1 MLEIRKSS
9 FARNYENSF
18 FREFSQNLSKLFE
31 SKKMEG
37 VLIGSP
43 ICEVD
48 ERLQID
54 ALLITTNV
62 VCIIDFKNYFGEV
75 ILPFADNFEYGNWIN
90 SGGQIKGG
98 STINPFIQLRNQ
110 KERLIK
116 IFANHIKINLPPNDS
131 FNPYHIL
138 RIVCFQK
145 DITLKGSIPS
155 KEELNFFIFGKQ
167 NYLESLFDLLDVND
181 DAIKLSNNSFSVFK
195 DFFKADPYDL
205 NENYQPELNVKFDSY
220 SDIPNYESLYQD
232 QKAALREIEEF
243 ILSKDERAFVLQG
256 TSLSGKSY
264 LIPYIKDIAYK
275 NEIPEIQLFASSS
288 RIVNNLLS
296 NDQMQFNSIYSYIY
310 GGNIQED
317 LENNKDEESTEA
329 EDENMEKLELEIVP
343 LKKCD
348 NEDRALF
355 IVDEAQLVSVNYHQS
370 IDLRFGSG
378 KLLKDFLKFSDLM
391 NSKRKIIFI
400 GDSYQLAMGKKEEYT
415 LNPSYLEEEYQIKT
429 KAFQLLDKIDK
440 SPIIK
445 QALSCVYSI
454 RESVYNNFSIE
465 LSEILKS
472 VDKNDILPTIRKQL
486 EDGISTHILCYSN
499 SEAQKINYWIKEK
512 ILTTG
517 DDLAKGDLV
526 LINNNFKVED
536 SSDPFAE
543 PKKIY
548 NGQFGIISEISDD
561 IIKEVIQ
568 PKGKNPITLTFRKVK
583 ITLNDTEQSV
593 FLLSLE
599 NYRLSE
605 RGELSE
611 DEILA
616 LKILLNREMQKE
628 INKNPFENSDI
639 YKELLSTKH
648 YQEINSEI
656 ESLQIKLSN
665 GEKVKTKLDMA
676 EREIRKLIKTE
687 RKKYRK
693 LVEKK
698 LIKDNS
704 SSYYKYK
711 NTAHLR
717 FGWALTVHKSM
728 SYKWDEIIFN
738 VDQGDNRGK
747 ANENYFRWVYTG
759 LTRSKSKAYL
769 INYSP
774 LTPFYKTE
782 FRDNS
787 SNQNGT
793 KNIYFIATE
802 NDTKLSEFNQFIKSK
817 VESSKLKIESINN
830 LSYQEVYHIIGN
842 SGEEAKV
849 SFYYNNKGQF
859 KNPSL
864 ITSQPKE
871 FGVEVMNILLSN
883 KGIKDFSFITDRW
896 RRNIYEKLNSEIRRN
911 NIAFDYI
918 IQVPYKDTIKLISEL
933 GDIIVDAYYNGDGFF
948 TSLITTKYDDVKIWS
963 VLTNSI
969 NEISK

>member
-18 FREFSQNLSKLFE
+18 FREFAQNLSKLFE

-43 ICEVD
+43 ICEID

-54 ALLITTNV
+54 ALLITTSV
-62 VCIIDFKNYFGEV
+62 VCIIDFKNYSGEI
-75 ILPFADNFEYGNWIN
+75 ILPFADNFEYGKWIN
-90 SGGQIKGG
+90 NGDQIMGG

-110 KERLIK
+110 KERFIK
-116 IFANHIKINLPPNDS
+116 IYSNHIKKNLPPKDS
-131 FNPYHIL
+131 LNPYHIL

-145 DITLKGSIPS
+145 EITVKGNIPS
-155 KEELNFFIFGKQ
+155 KEELNFFILGKH
-167 NYLESLFDLLDVND
+167 NYLESLYDLLDVND
-181 DAIKLSNNSFSVFK
+181 NTVKLSNNSFSVLK
-195 DFFKADPYDL
+195 EFFKADPYDL
-205 NENYQPELNVKFDSY
+205 NESYQPEIVAKYDS

-232 QKAALREIEEF
+232 QKAALREVEQF
-243 ILSKDERAFVLQG
+243 ILSNDERVFILQG
-256 TSLSGKSY
+256 TSLSGKTH
-264 LIPYIKDIAYK
+264 LIPFIKDIAYK
-275 NEIPEIQLFASSS
+275 NDIPEVQLFASSS
-288 RIVNNLLS
+288 RIVNNLLT
-296 NDQMQFNSIYSYIY
+296 NDQTQFNSIYSYIY
-310 GGNIQED
+310 GGSIQED
-317 LENNKDEESTEA
+317 LENNEDEESTEF

-355 IVDEAQLVSVNYHQS
+355 IVDESQLVSDNYHQS

-378 KLLKDFLKFSDLM
+378 KLLKDFLKFTDLK

-400 GDSYQLAMGKKEEYT
+400 GDNYQLTMGKKEECP
-415 LNPSYLEEEYQIKT
+415 LNPSHIEEEYQLKT
-429 KAFQLLDKIDK
+429 KTFQLLEKAEK

-445 QALSCVYSI
+445 QALSCVHII
-454 RESVYNNFSIE
+454 RENIYNNFSIE
-465 LSEILKS
+465 LSESLQSIDKDDIVLKI
-472 VDKNDILPTIRKQL
+472 KEQI
-486 EDGISTHILCYSN
+486 EGINCTHILCYSN
-499 SEAQKINYWIKEK
+499 AEAQKINYWIKEK
-512 ILTTG
+512 ILING

-548 NGQFGIISEISDD
+548 NGQFGIITEISND
-561 IIKEVIQ
+561 IIREAIQ

-583 ITLNDTEQSV
+583 MTLTDTSQAV
-593 FLLSLE
+593 IVLILE
-599 NYRLSE
+599 NYRLSD

-616 LKILLNREMQKE
+616 LRILLNREIQKE
-628 INKNPFENSDI
+628 ISKISWEDSDI
-639 YKELLSTKH
+639 YQEFLSTKQ

-656 ESLQIKLSN
+656 EALKIKLN
-665 GEKVKTKLDMA
+665 KGEKVKTKLDEA
-676 EREIRKLIKTE
+676 ERKLRKLIKVE

-693 LVEKK
+693 LIEKK
-698 LIKDNS
+698 LIKDNT

-711 NTAHLR
+711 NAAYLR
-717 FGWALTVHKSM
+717 FGWALTVHKAM

-747 ANENYFRWVYTG
+747 ANENYFRWIYTG
-759 LTRSKSKAYL
+759 LTRSKNKAYL
-769 INYSP
+769 INYTP
-774 LTPFYKTE
+774 ITPFYKTE

-787 SNQNGT
+787 SIQKDT

-802 NDTKLSEFNQFIKSK
+802 NNTKLSEFNQFIKSK
-817 VESSKLKIESINN
+817 VESSKLKIKSVNN
-830 LSYQEVYHIIGN
+830 LSYQEVYHIMG
-842 SGEEAKV
+842 SYGEEAKI

-859 KNPSL
+859 KSPSL

-883 KGIKDFSFITDRW
+883 EGIKDFSFITDSW
-896 RRNIYEKLNSEIRRN
+896 RRNIYEKLNIELSKH

-918 IQVPYKDTIKLISEL
+918 IQVPYKDTIKLISKI
-933 GDIIVDAYYNGDGFF
+933 GDIVFDAYYNGDGFF

-963 VLTNSI
+963 NLTNSI
-969 NEISK
+969 NEIS

>member
-1 MLEIRKSS
+1 MLEVRKSS

-31 SKKMEG
+31 TKKMDG

-43 ICEVD
+43 ICEID

-54 ALLITTNV
+54 ALLITKNV
-62 VCIIDFKNYFGEV
+62 VCIIDFKNYSGE
-75 ILPFADNFEYGNWIN
+75 ITLPFADNFEYGKWIN
-90 SGGQIKGG
+90 NGDQVKGG

-110 KERLIK
+110 KERFIK
-116 IFANHIKINLPPNDS
+116 IYTNHIKKNLPPKDT

-145 DITLKGSIPS
+145 EITVKGSIPS
-155 KEELNFFIFGKQ
+155 KEELNFFILGKQ
-167 NYLESLFDLLDVND
+167 NYLESLYDLLDVND
-181 DAIKLSNNSFSVFK
+181 DAVKLSINSFSVLK
-195 DFFKADPYDL
+195 EFFKADPYDL
-205 NENYQPELNVKFDSY
+205 NEDYQPELEAKFDSY

-232 QKAALREIEEF
+232 QKAALREVEEF
-243 ILSKDERAFVLQG
+243 ISSNDERVFILQG
-256 TSLSGKSY
+256 TSLSGKTY
-264 LIPYIKDIAYK
+264 LIPFIKDIAYK

-288 RIVNNLLS
+288 RIVNNLLT
-296 NDQMQFNSIYSYIY
+296 NDQTQFNSIYSYIY

-317 LENNKDEESTEA
+317 LGNNEDEEKTEV

-355 IVDEAQLVSVNYHQS
+355 IVDESQLVSDNYHQS

-378 KLLKDFLKFSDLM
+378 KLLKDFLRFSDLKS
-391 NSKRKIIFI
+391 SKRKIIFI
-400 GDSYQLAMGKKEEYT
+400 GDSYQLTIGKKEECS
-415 LNPSYLEEEYQIKT
+415 LNPSYIEEEYQLRT
-429 KAFQLLDKIDK
+429 KAFQLLDKVDK

-445 QALSCVYSI
+445 QALSCVHSI
-454 RESVYNNFSIE
+454 RENIYNNFSIKI
-465 LSEILKS
+465 SESLKL
-472 VDKNDILPTIRKQL
+472 VDKDGILPKIKEQI
-486 EDGISTHILCYSN
+486 EGVNCTHILCYSN
-499 SEAQKINYWIKEK
+499 AEAQKINHWIKDK
-512 ILTTG
+512 ILTNG

-548 NGQFGIISEISDD
+548 NGQFGIITEISND

-583 ITLNDTEQSV
+583 VTLNDTSQAV
-593 FLLSLE
+593 LILSLE
-599 NYRLSE
+599 NYRLSD

-616 LKILLNREMQKE
+616 LKILLNREIQKE
-628 INKNPFENSDI
+628 ISKNSFEDSDI
-639 YKELLSTKH
+639 YQEFLSTKQ

-656 ESLQIKLSN
+656 ETLKIKLNN
-665 GEKVKTKLDMA
+665 GENVKTKLDEA
-676 EREIRKLIKTE
+676 ERKLRRLMKVE
-687 RKKYRK
+687 RKKHRR

-698 LIKDNS
+698 LVKDNS
-704 SSYYKYK
+704 SNYYKYK

-717 FGWALTVHKSM
+717 LGWALTVHKAM

-759 LTRSKSKAYL
+759 LTRSKNKAYL
-769 INYSP
+769 INYTP

-787 SNQNGT
+787 SNQKDT
-793 KNIYFIATE
+793 KNIYFIAIE
-802 NDTKLSEFNQFIKSK
+802 KDKKLNEFYQFIKSK
-817 VESSKLKIESINN
+817 VENSKLKIESVNN
-830 LSYQEVYHIIGN
+830 LSYQEVYNIIGS
-842 SGEEAKV
+842 SGEEAKI

-871 FGVEVMNILLSN
+871 FGEEVMNILVSN
-883 KGIKDFSFITDRW
+883 EGIKDFSFITDSW
-896 RRNIYEKLNSEIRRN
+896 RRDIYEKMNIELSKN

-918 IQVPYKDTIKLISEL
+918 IQAPYKDTIKLISKL
-933 GDIIVDAYYNGDGFF
+933 GDLVFDAYYNGDGFF
-948 TSLITTKYDDVKIWS
+948 TSLITMKYDDVKIWS

-969 NEISK
+969 NEIS

>member
-18 FREFSQNLSKLFE
+18 FREFSQNLSNLFE

-43 ICEVD
+43 ICEID

-62 VCIIDFKNYFGEV
+62 VCIIDFKNYSGEI
-75 ILPFADNFEYGNWIN
+75 ILPFADNFDYGKWMNN
-90 SGGQIKGG
+90 GDQIKGG

-110 KERLIK
+110 KERFIR
-116 IFANHIKINLPPNDS
+116 IYASHIKKNLPPQDS

-145 DITLKGSIPS
+145 EITIKGSIPS
-155 KEELNFFIFGKQ
+155 KEELNFFILGEQ
-167 NYLESLFDLLDVND
+167 NYLESFYDLLDVND
-181 DAIKLSNNSFSVFK
+181 DTVKLSKNSFSVLK
-195 DFFKADPYDL
+195 EFFKADPYDL
-205 NENYQPELNVKFDSY
+205 NEDYQPAIVSKFDS
-220 SDIPNYESLYQD
+220 SDIPKYESLYQD

-243 ILSKDERAFVLQG
+243 ISSNDERVFILQG
-256 TSLSGKSY
+256 TSLSGKTH
-264 LIPYIKDIAYK
+264 LIPFIKDIAYK

-288 RIVNNLLS
+288 RIVNNLLT
-296 NDQMQFNSIYSYIY
+296 NDQTQFNSIYSYIY
-310 GGNIQED
+310 GGNLQED
-317 LENNKDEESTEA
+317 LEKYGDEESSEV

-355 IVDEAQLVSVNYHQS
+355 IVDESQLVSDNYHQS

-378 KLLKDFLKFSDLM
+378 KLLKDFLRFTDLKS
-391 NSKRKIIFI
+391 SKRKVVFI
-400 GDSYQLAMGKKEEYT
+400 GDNYQLTMGKKEECP
-415 LNPSYLEEEYQIKT
+415 LNPSYIEEEYQLST
-429 KAFQLLDKIDK
+429 KAFQLIDKADK

-445 QALSCVYSI
+445 QALSCVNSI
-454 RESVYNNFSIE
+454 RDNAYNNFSIE
-465 LSEILKS
+465 ISESLKLI
-472 VDKNDILPTIRKQL
+472 DRDDILPKIKKQIV
-486 EDGISTHILCYSN
+486 GINCPHILCYSN
-499 SEAQKINYWIKEK
+499 AEAQKINYWIKDK
-512 ILTTG
+512 ILANG

-548 NGQFGIISEISDD
+548 NGQFGIITEISNDTV
-561 IIKEVIQ
+561 KEIIQ

-583 ITLNDTEQSV
+583 LTLNDTSQAV
-593 FLLSLE
+593 FILNFE
-599 NYRLSE
+599 NYRLSD

-616 LKILLNREMQKE
+616 LKILLNREIQKE
-628 INKNPFENSDI
+628 ISRNTFEDSDI
-639 YKELLSTKH
+639 YQEFLSTKQ

-656 ESLQIKLSN
+656 EELRIKLNN
-665 GEKVKTKLDMA
+665 GEKVKTKLDEA
-676 EREIRKLIKTE
+676 ERKLRRLLKVE

-693 LVEKK
+693 LVEKR
-698 LIKDNS
+698 LVKDNS
-704 SSYYKYK
+704 SNYYKYK
-711 NTAHLR
+711 NAAHLR
-717 FGWALTVHKSM
+717 FGWALTVHKAM
-728 SYKWDEIIFN
+728 SYKWDEVIFN

-759 LTRSKSKAYL
+759 LTRSKNKAYL
-769 INYSP
+769 INYKP

-787 SNQNGT
+787 SNQKDT
-793 KNIYFIATE
+793 KNIYFIAIE
-802 NDTKLSEFNQFIKSK
+802 NETKLNEFYQFIKSK
-817 VESSKLKIESINN
+817 VERGKLKIESVNN
-830 LSYQEVYHIIGN
+830 LSYQEVYHIIGS
-842 SGEEAKV
+842 SGEEAKI

-859 KNPSL
+859 KSPSL

-871 FGVEVMNILLSN
+871 FGEEVMNILLSN
-883 KGIKDFSFITDRW
+883 EGIKDFSFIVDSW
-896 RRNIYEKLNSEIRRN
+896 RRNIYEKLNIELSKN

-918 IQVPYKDTIKLISEL
+918 IQVPYKDTIKLISKL
-933 GDIIVDAYYNGDGFF
+933 GDIVVDAYYNGDGFF
-948 TSLITTKYDDVKIWS
+948 TSLITTKYDDIKIWS
-963 VLTNSI
+963 ELTNSI
-969 NEISK
+969 NEIS

>member
-18 FREFSQNLSKLFE
+18 FREFSQNLSRLFD

-43 ICEVD
+43 ICEID

-54 ALLITTNV
+54 ALLITANV
-62 VCIIDFKNYFGEV
+62 VCIIDFKNYSGEI
-75 ILPFADNFEYGNWIN
+75 ILPFADNFEYGKWIN
-90 SGGQIKGG
+90 NGDQIKGG

-110 KERLIK
+110 KERFIK
-116 IFANHIKINLPPNDS
+116 IYANQIKKNLPPKDS

-145 DITLKGSIPS
+145 DITVKGSIPS
-155 KEELNFFIFGKQ
+155 KEELNFFILGKQ
-167 NYLESLFDLLDVND
+167 NYLESLYDLLDVKD
-181 DAIKLSNNSFSVFK
+181 DAVKLSINSFSVLK
-195 DFFKADPYDL
+195 EFFKADPYDL
-205 NENYQPELNVKFDSY
+205 NADYQPELEAKFDSY

-232 QKAALREIEEF
+232 QKAALREVEEF
-243 ILSKDERAFVLQG
+243 ISSNDERVFILQG
-256 TSLSGKSY
+256 TSLSGKTH
-264 LIPYIKDIAYK
+264 LIPFIKDIAYK

-288 RIVNNLLS
+288 RIVNNLLT
-296 NDQMQFNSIYSYIY
+296 NDQTQFSSIYSYIY

-317 LENNKDEESTEA
+317 LGNNEDEESTEV
-329 EDENMEKLELEIVP
+329 EDNNMEKLELEIVP

-348 NEDRALF
+348 NEERALF
-355 IVDEAQLVSVNYHQS
+355 IVDESQLVYDNYHQS

-378 KLLKDFLKFSDLM
+378 KLLKDFLRFTDLK

-400 GDSYQLAMGKKEEYT
+400 GDSYQLTMGKKEECP
-415 LNPSYLEEEYQIKT
+415 LNPSYIEEEYQLRT
-429 KAFQLLDKIDK
+429 KAFQLLDKVDK

-445 QALSCVYSI
+445 QALSCVHSI
-454 RESVYNNFSIE
+454 RENVYNN
-465 LSEILKS
+465 LSFEISESFMS
-472 VDKNDILPTIRKQL
+472 VDKDGILPKIKEQI
-486 EDGISTHILCYSN
+486 EGVNCTHILCYSN
-499 SEAQKINYWIKEK
+499 AEAQKINHWIKEK
-512 ILTTG
+512 ILING

-536 SSDPFAE
+536 SSNPFAE

-548 NGQFGIISEISDD
+548 NGQFGIITEISND

-583 ITLNDTEQSV
+583 LILNDTSQAV
-593 FLLSLE
+593 FIFSFE
-599 NYRLSE
+599 NYRLSD

-616 LKILLNREMQKE
+616 LKILLNREIQKE
-628 INKNPFENSDI
+628 IGKNSFEDSDI
-639 YKELLSTKH
+639 YQEFLSTEQ

-656 ESLQIKLSN
+656 KALKIKLNN
-665 GEKVKTKLDMA
+665 GDKVKTKLDEA
-676 EREIRKLIKTE
+676 ERKLRRLFKVE
-687 RKKYRK
+687 RKKYLK
-693 LVEKK
+693 SVEKK
-698 LIKDNS
+698 LIKDNTS
-704 SSYYKYK
+704 NYYKYK
-711 NTAHLR
+711 NAAHLR
-717 FGWALTVHKSM
+717 LGWALTVHKAM

-759 LTRSKSKAYL
+759 LTRSKNKAYL
-769 INYSP
+769 INYAP

-787 SNQNGT
+787 SNQKDT
-793 KNIYFIATE
+793 KNIYFIAVE
-802 NDTKLSEFNQFIKSK
+802 KDTKLNEFYQFIESK
-817 VESSKLKIESINN
+817 VGKSKLKIKSVNN
-830 LSYQEVYHIIGN
+830 FSYQEVYNIIGS
-842 SGEEAKV
+842 SGEEAKI
-849 SFYYNNKGQF
+849 SFYYNNKCQF

-871 FGVEVMNILLSN
+871 FGEEVMNILVSN
-883 KGIKDFSFITDRW
+883 EGIKDFSFITDNW
-896 RRNIYEKLNSEIRRN
+896 RRNIYENLNVELSKN
-911 NIAFDYI
+911 NISFDYI
-918 IQVPYKDTIKLISEL
+918 IQVPYKDTIKLISKL
-933 GDIIVDAYYNGDGFF
+933 GDIVVDAYYNGDGFF

-963 VLTNSI
+963 NLTNSI
-969 NEISK
+969 NEIS